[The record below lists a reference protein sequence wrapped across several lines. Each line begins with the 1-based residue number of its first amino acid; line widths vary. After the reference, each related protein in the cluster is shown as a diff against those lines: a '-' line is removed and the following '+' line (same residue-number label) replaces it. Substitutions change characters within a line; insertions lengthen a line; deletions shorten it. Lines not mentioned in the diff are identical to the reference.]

1 MGSIPQIQTR
11 THLERLSL
19 MPQTTLVQHGDHAD
33 DDIRS
38 FEFVWIGLGCSSC
51 SFVVSNCSKFF
62 WSCLGCFSCFQVVSV
77 VLCVGSYHLGCS
89 TSFDFCCFLGCSVC
103 FRWSYEVLCCFVWF
117 GLFHVEKAV
126 GTCLGLIKVFSGC
139 FRILCSVLKMVHVVF
154 FTCSNYFTVSCVG
167 SGPSFFKKGFQM
179 WFKVVFRKLPL
190 LKVGKL
196 CLPQNVLCLNLLKF
210 VRRCLER
217 LRWFGSASACC
228 GMLQFVC
235 KRGRLQ
241 FVCLLGFAMFCAV
254 QRDSECLAL

>member
-1 MGSIPQIQTR
+1 MKFCVASFGLDCFMSKKQ
-11 THLERLSL
+11 LEH
-19 MPQTTLVQHGDHAD
+19 V
-33 DDIRS
+33 
-38 FEFVWIGLGCSSC
+38 SSDP
-51 SFVVSNCSKFF
+51 
-62 WSCLGCFSCFQVVSV
+62 SV
-77 VLCVGSYHLGCS
+77 
-89 TSFDFCCFLGCSVC
+89 
-103 FRWSYEVLCCFVWF
+103 F
-117 GLFHVEKAV
+117 GLFS
-126 GTCLGLIKVFSGC
+126 L
-139 FRILCSVLKMVHVVF
+139 LCSVLKMVHVVF
-154 FTCSNYFTVSCVG
+154 FLLVQIISLCLALVQVPHFS
-167 SGPSFFKKGFQM
+167 KKGFQM

-254 QRDSECLAL
+254 QRDSECFGVVMVCLGSIQILGLYSVFLNL